1 MTNPLRNLR
10 ALESILVQEFR
21 TSQVLLDSLEEERF
35 AIIQED
41 VPRLVILSGQKE
53 ELLKKLGDLISV
65 KNKLFKE
72 LDDDF
77 GTNFLNQ
84 QRLLPKNLCSAVD
97 HDTGR
102 RLMHLQEGIVVIMSQ
117 IRELTQGNQALSLT
131 ALPKENELRA
141 KYLENYLKHRNSFEK
156 LASADKPEVQHPQVV
171 AAESLKQETKTAF
184 KQDKELINQIS
195 DLYQQEAIYQVV
207 MKLNA
212 RTITNV

>member
-1 MTNPLRNLR
+1 MTNTLRNLR

-21 TSQVLLDSLEEERF
+21 ISQVLLNSLEEERL

-41 VPRLVILSGQKE
+41 VPHLVKLSGKKE
-53 ELLKKLGDLISV
+53 ELLEKLGDLISV

-77 GTNFLNQ
+77 GTNLLNQ
-84 QRLLPKNLCSAVD
+84 QRLLPRNLCSAVD
-97 HDTGR
+97 HDSAR
-102 RLMHLQEGIVVIMSQ
+102 RLMHLQEGVVVIMSQ
-117 IRELTQGNQALSLT
+117 VRELNQGNQALSLT
-131 ALPKENELRA
+131 ALPQENELQA
-141 KYLENYLKHRNSFEK
+141 KYLENYLKHRNNLEE
-156 LASADKPEVQHPQVV
+156 LALADKPKVQNPQTVT
-171 AAESLKQETKTAF
+171 AEISKQVTKTAL

-212 RTITNV
+212 STLTNV